1 MSRQSWQTRRTA
13 DILRVSAKVSLRAA
27 ARTRTHTGRAL
38 LVIRRMADSAAP
50 LFQRLPPH
58 AQAVPADCD
67 GVSGEWVRTGAG
79 LDESKVVLI
88 FHGGGYFSLSAA
100 AVRPLTWRLSEAARR
115 PVLAI
120 DYALAPENDLPAARA
135 DALTTYRWLLANGF
149 RPENIT
155 LAGDSTGGHLA
166 LATLLAVRDEGLPLP
181 AAVVAVSP
189 WADLTPD
196 GPRHRGNAGT
206 DAFFPPRFLPW
217 LARCYTRACDP
228 SDPLISPVNGNYAGT
243 PPMMLVCSDAE
254 ALRDDARRVAE
265 RARDAGVRVRYD
277 EWPGQVHDFPAFA
290 GLIPEGRQAI
300 TRIGAFLL
308 ETDSAAG
315 QAS

>member
-1 MSRQSWQTRRTA
+1 MSA
-13 DILRVSAKVSLRAA
+13 E
-27 ARTRTHTGRAL
+27 
-38 LVIRRMADSAAP
+38 SAAP
-50 LFQRLPPH
+50 LFKRLPPH
-58 AQAVPADCD
+58 AQVVPADCD
-67 GVSGEWVRTGAG
+67 GVSGEWVRTGTG
-79 LDESKVVLI
+79 LDESKVVLF

-100 AVRPLTWRLSEAARR
+100 AARPLTWRLSEAARR
-115 PVLAI
+115 SVLAI
-120 DYALAPENDLPAARA
+120 DYALAPENDLPAALA
-135 DALTTYRWLLANGF
+135 DALTTYRWLLADGF
-149 RPENIT
+149 RPENVT

-196 GPRHRGNAGT
+196 GPRHRGNADT
-206 DAFFPPRFLPW
+206 DALYPPRFLAW
-217 LARCYTRACDP
+217 LARCYTSACDP
-228 SDPLISPVNGNYAGT
+228 SDPLISPVNGDYAGT

-277 EWPGQVHDFPAFA
+277 GWPGQVHDFPAFA

-300 TRIGAFLL
+300 IRIGEFLL
-308 ETDSAAG
+308 ETDR
-315 QAS
+315 